1 MTKDAAAEVCEAS
14 SDESVSCL
22 VLTNNYLQ
30 SEKEDTML
38 AWEERNEQC
47 MVSTIVDGIDNGA
60 VEDVFVY
67 RASYSL
73 FRLIQSLGRIR
84 PARQNHEYATLHI
97 FDTGYYPSRSG
108 DFKR

>member
-1 MTKDAAAEVCEAS
+1 MLNAYQCDS
-14 SDESVSCL
+14 
-22 VLTNNYLQ
+22 LQ

-38 AWEERNEQC
+38 AWEERDKQC

-73 FRLIQSLGRIR
+73 F
-84 PARQNHEYATLHI
+84 
-97 FDTGYYPSRSG
+97 
-108 DFKR
+108 

>member
-1 MTKDAAAEVCEAS
+1 MLLPVCEALS
-14 SDESVSCL
+14 AESISCL
-22 VLTNNYLQ
+22 MLTSDCLQ

-38 AWEERNEQC
+38 AGEERDEQC

-73 FRLIQSLGRIR
+73 SFVSTDTITWKNLPGKTESL
-84 PARQNHEYATLHI
+84 LC
-97 FDTGYYPSRSG
+97 DTSHL
-108 DFKR
+108 